1 MIYFSDKELDDLL
14 LEDIYRGDLT
24 TRALGVEKVPAKI
37 EFKRKNTGVVA
48 GISVAERLLKKL
60 DITPQIYVNE
70 GESVEAGAVL
80 LSAVDSA
87 DKLQQAWK
95 VVQLVL
101 EWSCGVA
108 QYTAEMISNAKAINP
123 NAVVACTRK
132 SIPNTRKLAA
142 NAVLAAGGHI
152 HRQGVSETVLVF
164 TNHRNLLSEP
174 NNWVHIVETLK
185 REAPENKITL
195 EADNFAQFEQ
205 MITASPDII
214 QLDKWSVEDVKTA
227 QDLIN
232 AQGKNITL
240 SVAGGVNK
248 NNVADYAKLGI
259 NLFITSAPY
268 YAAPEDIKVVISKA

>member
-1 MIYFSDKELDDLL
+1 MKGKPLKP
-14 LEDIYRGDLT
+14 G
-24 TRALGVEKVPAKI
+24 AL
-37 EFKRKNTGVVA
+37 
-48 GISVAERLLKKL
+48 
-60 DITPQIYVNE
+60 
-70 GESVEAGAVL
+70 L

-132 SIPNTRKLAA
+132 SIPNTRKLAT

-152 HRQGVSETVLVF
+152 HRQGVSETLLVF
-164 TNHRNLLSEP
+164 TNHRNLLAEP
-174 NNWVHIVETLK
+174 NNWEHIVETLK

-205 MITASPDII
+205 MITASPDIV
-214 QLDKWSVEDVKTA
+214 QLDKWSVEDVKATF
-227 QDLIN
+227 
-232 AQGKNITL
+232 K
-240 SVAGGVNK
+240 SH
-248 NNVADYAKLGI
+248 
-259 NLFITSAPY
+259 
-268 YAAPEDIKVVISKA
+268 